1 MKYKRSDKDLM
12 KSQAETFPPEFSRR
26 TFITSV
32 SAASLGVL
40 FGACG
45 KDPAS
50 PEGEK
55 EKNPDSTPTGPS
67 VVAVESVNSYSRAVI
82 KNKVQKVI
90 EGIGGLG
97 DIIKSG
103 DKVAIKINLTG
114 GVNPARKVVRDYGM
128 SPGET
133 FWTHPEVLRAVCEL
147 VIDAG
152 AAKITVVES
161 IYDQQSYADYGYKA
175 IVESVDATFVDL
187 NNPAPYSGFVTQSV
201 GKNYNIYKSFP
212 HNPVLHEID
221 AFISL
226 AKAKRHWG
234 AGVTHSMKNLVGTI
248 PAAQFSVNGSSHR
261 AAIHEHPRGN
271 RDLVRVVLDLNHA
284 RPIHLAVTDAIK
296 TAANGEGPW
305 IDGFGLTAYDT
316 ILASKDPVAADS
328 IATKVMGLDP
338 MAADGEGPWGGSMP
352 ATDNY
357 LKLAQEQGLGVC
369 DPGNITVVGTL
380 PSSQS

>member
-114 GVNPARKVVRDYGM
+114 G
-128 SPGET
+128 
-133 FWTHPEVLRAVCEL
+133 
-147 VIDAG
+147 
-152 AAKITVVES
+152 
-161 IYDQQSYADYGYKA
+161 
-175 IVESVDATFVDL
+175 
-187 NNPAPYSGFVTQSV
+187 
-201 GKNYNIYKSFP
+201 
-212 HNPVLHEID
+212 
-221 AFISL
+221 
-226 AKAKRHWG
+226 
-234 AGVTHSMKNLVGTI
+234 
-248 PAAQFSVNGSSHR
+248 
-261 AAIHEHPRGN
+261 
-271 RDLVRVVLDLNHA
+271 
-284 RPIHLAVTDAIK
+284 
-296 TAANGEGPW
+296 
-305 IDGFGLTAYDT
+305 
-316 ILASKDPVAADS
+316 
-328 IATKVMGLDP
+328 
-338 MAADGEGPWGGSMP
+338 
-352 ATDNY
+352 
-357 LKLAQEQGLGVC
+357 
-369 DPGNITVVGTL
+369 
-380 PSSQS
+380 